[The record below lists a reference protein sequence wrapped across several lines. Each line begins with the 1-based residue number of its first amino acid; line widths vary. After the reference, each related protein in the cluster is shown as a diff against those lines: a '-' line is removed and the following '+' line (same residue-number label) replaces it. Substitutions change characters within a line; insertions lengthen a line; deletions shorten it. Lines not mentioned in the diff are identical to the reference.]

1 MELRFRNSI
10 GLLGYIIIV
19 NEEIHSRQIKWL
31 NIVLKQQEIDN
42 ESDLIKDILDD
53 KDDKPSYNDCLNSF
67 QQESLQTKELIYR
80 ICFQLA
86 IIDNDNKAS
95 YDVDS
100 QEETIL
106 KNIEYYI
113 DKINVRYQR
122 KQAKKSIDKKLLYVQ
137 NENDVNSFDLDFDAI
152 LKVASDDYDK
162 YECTFNRIFSECNTL
177 ITRLE
182 NKLEFTKLPLLKS
195 TLENFLNEYKQNVNS
210 ALSDIKASSLKK
222 ELSAHNFS
230 IALMGRTKAGKSTL
244 HYIMCNEGREFI
256 GKGSQRTTRFNRV
269 FSWNK
274 LKIIDTPGIGA
285 GEEQGKKDEE
295 IALRVLS
302 QADMICFVLIDDT
315 IQNDVLEL
323 LDKIAEY
330 HKPMLIVLNHKED
343 IRKKSHLKTFL
354 SDPDNW
360 RLTKGESNL
369 AGYINRLNRNAAKN
383 NYDKLIKVVPVFL
396 LAAQI
401 GKENNDAQMFKASN
415 FPSFVEAIQSLVEEN
430 CLIYK
435 SQTMLDE
442 PSIRLHKAYDFFEI
456 EQSKLLTLQKKV
468 KCIRERID
476 DNIRVSKRSILFE
489 SERSIA
495 TEFDDFYTAKSYM
508 YVEENY
514 KEKSIINLNKSYN
527 LYLAEYGVKDHIN
540 DILSDYLSV
549 YQKKI
554 SEIVGEIDE
563 ELNYAKLNI
572 DSLFG
577 NNRASIKGNKGTFS
591 FKNIFK
597 AVSMILDTLS
607 IYWPILSLISIPVSI
622 LGNLFKS
629 KQDKIDDAKTLT
641 LDNFKKLSDY
651 SKNQVIKKTKEILE
665 KVFRDDQNE
674 ISAFFD
680 ALEEQ
685 LDEIINFTSR
695 CREEFN
701 KGIKS
706 IDVFLAN
713 RILQYIMTTPQ
724 NLTVIDAK
732 RNLDNNTFTII
743 VKRPRFRVDFDTKKY
758 QNISTEK
765 VIIRYID

>member
-53 KDDKPSYNDCLNSF
+53 KDDKLSYNDCLNSF

-86 IIDNDNKAS
+86 IIDNDNILS

-100 QEETIL
+100 QEEKIL

-113 DKINVRYQR
+113 DNINVHYQR
-122 KQAKKSIDKKLLYVQ
+122 KQAKKSIDKKLYIQ
-137 NENDVNSFDLDFDAI
+137 NGNDVNSFDLDFDAI
-152 LKVASDDYDK
+152 LNVAANDYDE
-162 YECTFNRIFSECNTL
+162 YEYTFNRIFSECNTL

-182 NKLEFTKLPLLKS
+182 NKLEFAKLSLLKS
-195 TLENFLNEYKQNVNS
+195 TLENFLNEYKHNVIS
-210 ALSDIKASSLKK
+210 TLSDIKVSSLKK
-222 ELSAHNFS
+222 ELAAHSFS

-285 GEEQGKKDEE
+285 GEEQGKKDEV
-295 IALRVLS
+295 IALSVLS

-354 SDPDNW
+354 RDPDNW
-360 RLTKGESNL
+360 RLTEGESNL

-383 NYDKLIKVVPVFL
+383 NYDKLMKVVPVFL

-415 FPSFVEAIQSLVEEN
+415 FPAFVEAIRSLVKEN

-442 PSIRLHKAYDFFEI
+442 PSIRLHKAYDIFEV
-456 EQSKLLTLQKKV
+456 EQSELLTLQKKV
-468 KCIRERID
+468 ICIRKRID
-476 DNIRVSKRSILFE
+476 DNIKSSKKSILFE

-495 TEFDDFYTAKSYM
+495 AEFDDFYTAKSYM

-514 KEKSIINLNKSYN
+514 KEKSIITLNKSYN

-540 DILSDYLSV
+540 DILSVYLSA
-549 YQKKI
+549 YHKKI
-554 SEIVGEIDE
+554 TEILSEIDE

-572 DSLFG
+572 DSFFG
-577 NNRASIKGNKGTFS
+577 NDMASIKGNKGTFS
-591 FKNIFK
+591 FKNLFK
-597 AVSMILDTLS
+597 AASMILDVLS
-607 IYWPILSLISIPVSI
+607 IAWPILTVISIPVS
-622 LGNLFKS
+622 LFGNFFKS
-629 KQDKIDDAKTLT
+629 KQNKIDDAKALT
-641 LDNFKKLSDY
+641 LENFKKLSDY
-651 SKNQVIKKTKEILE
+651 SKKQVTKKTKETLE
-665 KVFRDDQNE
+665 QLFSDDKNE
-674 ISAFFD
+674 ISTFFD

-685 LDEIINFTSR
+685 LDEVINFTSR

-701 KGIKS
+701 NGIKS
-706 IDVFLAN
+706 VDICLAN
-713 RILQYIMTTPQ
+713 RILQYIMTSPQ
-724 NLTVIDAK
+724 NLTIINAE
-732 RNLDNNTFTII
+732 RNLNNNTFTII
-743 VKRPRFRVDFDTKKY
+743 VKRPRFRVEFDTKKY

>member
-10 GLLGYIIIV
+10 GLLGYIIIA

-31 NIVLKQQEIDN
+31 NIVLKQQQIDN

-53 KDDKPSYNDCLNSF
+53 KDDKLSYNDCLNSF

-86 IIDNDNKAS
+86 IIDNDNILS

-100 QEETIL
+100 QEEKIL
-106 KNIEYYI
+106 ENIEYYI
-113 DKINVRYQR
+113 DNINVHYQR
-122 KQAKKSIDKKLLYVQ
+122 KQAKISLDKKLYIQ
-137 NENDVNSFDLDFDAI
+137 NGNDVNSFDLDFDAI
-152 LKVASDDYDK
+152 LNVAANDYDE
-162 YECTFNRIFSECNTL
+162 YEYTFNRIFSECNTL
-177 ITRLE
+177 ITRME
-182 NKLEFTKLPLLKS
+182 TKLEFAKLSLLKS
-195 TLENFLNEYKQNVNS
+195 TLENFLNEYKHNVIS
-210 ALSDIKASSLKK
+210 TLSDIKVSSLKK
-222 ELSAHNFS
+222 ELAAHSFS

-285 GEEQGKKDEE
+285 GEEQGKRDEV
-295 IALRVLS
+295 IALSVLS

-354 SDPDNW
+354 RDPDNW
-360 RLTKGESNL
+360 RLTEGESNL
-369 AGYINRLNRNAAKN
+369 AGYINRLNRNAAKK
-383 NYDKLIKVVPVFL
+383 NYDKLMKVVPVFL
-396 LAAQI
+396 LAAQM
-401 GKENNDAQMFKASN
+401 GKEDKNKQMIKASN
-415 FPSFVEAIQSLVEEN
+415 FPAFVEAIRSLVKEN

-442 PSIRLHKAYDFFEI
+442 PSIRLHKAFDIFEV

-468 KCIRERID
+468 KSLRKRID
-476 DNIRVSKRSILFE
+476 DNIKSSKKSILFE
-489 SERSIA
+489 SERAIT

-514 KEKSIINLNKSYN
+514 KEKSIITLNKSYN
-527 LYLAEYGVKDHIN
+527 LYLTEYGVKEHII
-540 DILSDYLSV
+540 DILSVYLSA
-549 YQKKI
+549 YHKKI
-554 SEIVGEIDE
+554 SDIVSEIDE
-563 ELNYAKLNI
+563 ELKYAKLNI

-577 NNRASIKGNKGTFS
+577 NDMASIKGNKGTFS
-591 FKNIFK
+591 FKNFFK
-597 AVSMILDTLS
+597 AFSMILDVMS
-607 IYWPILSLISIPVSI
+607 IAWPIFAVISIPVS
-622 LGNLFKS
+622 LFGNFFKS
-629 KQDKIDDAKTLT
+629 KQNKIDDAKALT
-641 LDNFKKLSDY
+641 LENFKKLSDY
-651 SKNQVIKKTKEILE
+651 SKKQVTKKTKETLE
-665 KVFRDDQNE
+665 QLFSADKNE
-674 ISAFFD
+674 ISTFFD

-685 LDEIINFTSR
+685 LDEVINFTSR
-695 CREEFN
+695 FREEFN

-706 IDVFLAN
+706 VDICLAN
-713 RILQYIMTTPQ
+713 RILQYIMISPQ
-724 NLTVIDAK
+724 NLTVIDAE
-732 RNLDNNTFTII
+732 RNLNNNTFSII
-743 VKRPRFRVDFDTKKY
+743 VKRPRFRVEFDTKKY
-758 QNISTEK
+758 ENISTEK
-765 VIIRYID
+765 LIIRYTD

>member
-53 KDDKPSYNDCLNSF
+53 KDDKLSYNDCLNSF

-86 IIDNDNKAS
+86 IIDNDNILS

-100 QEETIL
+100 QEEKIL

-113 DKINVRYQR
+113 DNINVHYQR
-122 KQAKKSIDKKLLYVQ
+122 KQAQKSIDKKLYIQ
-137 NENDVNSFDLDFDAI
+137 NGNDVNSFDLDFDAI
-152 LKVASDDYDK
+152 LNVAANDYDE
-162 YECTFNRIFSECNTL
+162 YEYTFNRIFSECNTL

-182 NKLEFTKLPLLKS
+182 NKLEFAKLSLLKS
-195 TLENFLNEYKQNVNS
+195 TLENFLNEYKHNVIS
-210 ALSDIKASSLKK
+210 TLSDIKVSSLKK
-222 ELSAHNFS
+222 ELAAHSFS

-285 GEEQGKKDEE
+285 GEEQGKKDEV
-295 IALRVLS
+295 IALSVLS

-354 SDPDNW
+354 RDPDNW
-360 RLTKGESNL
+360 RLTEGESNL

-383 NYDKLIKVVPVFL
+383 NYDKLMKVVPVFL

-415 FPSFVEAIQSLVEEN
+415 FSAFVEAIRSLVKEN

-442 PSIRLHKAYDFFEI
+442 PSIRLHKAYDIFEV
-456 EQSKLLTLQKKV
+456 EQSELLTLQKKV
-468 KCIRERID
+468 KCIRKRID
-476 DNIRVSKRSILFE
+476 DNIKSSKKSILFE

-514 KEKSIINLNKSYN
+514 KEKSIITLNRSYN

-540 DILSDYLSV
+540 DILSVYLSA
-549 YQKKI
+549 YHKKI
-554 SEIVGEIDE
+554 TEILSEIDE

-572 DSLFG
+572 DSFFG
-577 NNRASIKGNKGTFS
+577 NDMASIKGNKGTFS
-591 FKNIFK
+591 FKNLFK
-597 AVSMILDTLS
+597 AASMILDVLS
-607 IYWPILSLISIPVSI
+607 IAWPILTVISIPVS
-622 LGNLFKS
+622 LFGNFFKS
-629 KQDKIDDAKTLT
+629 KQNKIDDAKALT
-641 LDNFKKLSDY
+641 LENFKKLSDY
-651 SKNQVIKKTKEILE
+651 SKKQVTKKTKETLE
-665 KVFRDDQNE
+665 QLFSDDKNE
-674 ISAFFD
+674 ISTFFD
-680 ALEEQ
+680 ALEE
-685 LDEIINFTSR
+685 IGR
-695 CREEFN
+695 AH
-701 KGIKS
+701 
-706 IDVFLAN
+706 V
-713 RILQYIMTTPQ
+713 
-724 NLTVIDAK
+724 
-732 RNLDNNTFTII
+732 
-743 VKRPRFRVDFDTKKY
+743 
-758 QNISTEK
+758 
-765 VIIRYID
+765 